1 MSAEEMREELEVFV
15 NEGLRE
21 GWNGW
26 PLKQEM
32 DTGRMLGQ
40 RLRIAPM
47 RIWRSSR
54 NDSTVLIGRQG
65 VLRISSLLC

>member
-1 MSAEEMREELEVFV
+1 MSAEDMRAELEMFV
-15 NEGLRE
+15 NKGLRE

-40 RLRIAPM
+40 RLQIASM
-47 RIWRSSR
+47 RIWRSCR
-54 NDSTVLIGRQG
+54 NDSTALIGRQG